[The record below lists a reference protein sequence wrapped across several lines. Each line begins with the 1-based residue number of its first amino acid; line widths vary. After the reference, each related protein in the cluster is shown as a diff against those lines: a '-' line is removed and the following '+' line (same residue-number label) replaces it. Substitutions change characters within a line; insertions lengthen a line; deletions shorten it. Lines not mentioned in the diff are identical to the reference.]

1 MAKKTIEKYFS
12 DLSGNAIEGNSPTLY
27 FSFDGTS
34 YEIDLTDDEKSAFKD
49 TIAPYLGHARSVR
62 GSAARRPA
70 AKSSSTSG
78 HDPKVVRAW
87 AVEQGLDVP
96 ARGRIPASLV
106 QEYDAAH

>member
-12 DLSGNAIEGNSPTLY
+12 DLSGTAIEESSPTLF

-34 YEIDLTDDEKSAFKD
+34 YEIDLTADERTAFKD
-49 TIAPYLGHARSVR
+49 AIAPYLGHARSVR
-62 GSAARRPA
+62 GTAARRASAPSAPA
-70 AKSSSTSG
+70 SG
-78 HDPKVVRAW
+78 VDPKVVRAW

>member
-12 DLSGNAIEGNSPTLY
+12 DISGHAIDENSPTLY

-34 YEIDLTDDEKSAFKD
+34 YEIDLTAEERTAFKD
-49 TIAPYLGHARSVR
+49 AIAPYLGHARAVR
-62 GSAARRPA
+62 GTSKQRTSTPSA
-70 AKSSSTSG
+70 SSG
-78 HDPKVVRAW
+78 HDPKAVRAW

-96 ARGRIPASLV
+96 ARGRIPATLV